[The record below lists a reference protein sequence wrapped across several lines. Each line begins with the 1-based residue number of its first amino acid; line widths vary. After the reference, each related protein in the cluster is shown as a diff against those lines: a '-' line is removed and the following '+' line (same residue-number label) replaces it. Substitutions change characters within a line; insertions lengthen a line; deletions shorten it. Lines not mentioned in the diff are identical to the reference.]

1 MHPADPAL
9 SPLQFS
15 SYKIVNPEAER
26 KRKHS
31 SSDADSAKKPCS
43 HGMDKLRSMM
53 QRQLSKIVAERA
65 AGKKKVALL
74 QQRDAQLA
82 KDEAQLKLAV
92 GSPAGGS

>member
-1 MHPADPAL
+1 
-9 SPLQFS
+9 
-15 SYKIVNPEAER
+15 
-26 KRKHS
+26 
-31 SSDADSAKKPCS
+31 
-43 HGMDKLRSMM
+43 MDKLRSMM